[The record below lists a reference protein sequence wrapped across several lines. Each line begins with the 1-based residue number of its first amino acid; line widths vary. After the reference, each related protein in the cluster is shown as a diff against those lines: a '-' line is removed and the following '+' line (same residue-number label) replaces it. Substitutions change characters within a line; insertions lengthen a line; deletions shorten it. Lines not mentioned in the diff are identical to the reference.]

1 MDDLTTSKRIGLVL
15 KHFVVAFQLRRLHLF
30 AILLLFF
37 FTEKL
42 RVKNSFL
49 LFLWVCYLVVLN
61 KMIAQQYLDG
71 EFPQIL
77 NKVDVVGVQQTTRFY

>member
-37 FTEKL
+37 FTEKS
-42 RVKNSFL
+42 RVKKTPSYYFFEPAIWL
-49 LFLWVCYLVVLN
+49 CST
-61 KMIAQQYLDG
+61 K
-71 EFPQIL
+71 
-77 NKVDVVGVQQTTRFY
+77 